1 MGLTGYSL
9 TRANK
14 REKDAE
20 RSDEEM
26 RLKSAK
32 RSARVELQR
41 AARNI
46 RDMIETL
53 HAWKRSPLSERKA
66 FYQLLV
72 GFFRQELT
80 TKRADL

>member
-1 MGLTGYSL
+1 
-9 TRANK
+9 
-14 REKDAE
+14 
-20 RSDEEM
+20 M

-53 HAWKRSPLSERKA
+53 HAWKPNSDGVHALRPTLHNETRK
-66 FYQLLV
+66 Q
-72 GFFRQELT
+72 T
-80 TKRADL
+80 TRKI